1 MSKNLNKN
9 SIPIRN
15 KGSKEVR
22 LSGPVIVHVAHEADS
37 FKLKIDSSQPSSN
50 FTKTNSLNSA
60 DSQSQTPINRIEE
73 KVELEIIGI
82 KDRQQSNLVSNDIEV
97 TQPPVS
103 QDISNE
109 NKQKLPSLTMEQ
121 FISQAYSRK
130 GQRVGRLTTKQEK
143 SLSANHKLDQDA
155 LARLIS
161 EASQDRLLQ
170 VPRQLLLAA
179 QAIESHPTPKK
190 VLMQFVH
197 VVMIQHPI
205 FSTQLA
211 QEALSEGAILPSLY
225 NLYQSINSYRPSL
238 KVKTEEAEGADLQKL
253 RINALNL
260 MTLWLFHARHVRI
273 EELMTLLL
281 QSLWKPAAEK
291 LNTEGLQIKALTE
304 IDEPEAIGCV
314 ASRYLKSVVDAQSA
328 EQRSHREAVDLR
340 TEVIGLRENLNLEA
354 SKSVQLQQQ
363 LDALQLAN
371 DEAVGKL
378 KQTNQVTRMHLS
390 HDIEVMRGRLIESLQ
405 ISIERLETGL
415 SAINR
420 ELPRIEVMRER
431 AEIVI
436 DNLKS
441 QLKELD
447 RKV

>member
-1 MSKNLNKN
+1 
-9 SIPIRN
+9 
-15 KGSKEVR
+15 
-22 LSGPVIVHVAHEADS
+22 
-37 FKLKIDSSQPSSN
+37 
-50 FTKTNSLNSA
+50 
-60 DSQSQTPINRIEE
+60 
-73 KVELEIIGI
+73 
-82 KDRQQSNLVSNDIEV
+82 
-97 TQPPVS
+97 
-103 QDISNE
+103 
-109 NKQKLPSLTMEQ
+109 
-121 FISQAYSRK
+121 
-130 GQRVGRLTTKQEK
+130 
-143 SLSANHKLDQDA
+143 
-155 LARLIS
+155 
-161 EASQDRLLQ
+161 
-170 VPRQLLLAA
+170 
-179 QAIESHPTPKK
+179 
-190 VLMQFVH
+190 
-197 VVMIQHPI
+197 MIQHPI

-211 QEALSEGAILPSLY
+211 QEALSEGAILPSLF

-273 EELMTLLL
+273 EELMTVLL

-371 DEAVGKL
+371 DETVGKL